1 MSPQAREQEKLM
13 DHTKINLDIQERRIG
28 MFETAKRMEML
39 PFSGIRVMM
48 EKAEPDVQEMVKEYA
63 RRRDYM
69 VSAINSMDGVSCK
82 TPGGAFYVFMNIKS
96 FGMSSADMANYLL
109 EEAKIATVPGSAF
122 GSQGEG
128 YVRFSYA
135 CSYERIVE
143 GMERMRKAL
152 AKLPKKA

>member
-1 MSPQAREQEKLM
+1 MTGWRLGYAAAPVDFIKAMVRVHQYINTCAASFVQEAG
-13 DHTKINLDIQERRIG
+13 I
-28 MFETAKRMEML
+28 TAL
-39 PFSGIRVMM
+39 

>member
-1 MSPQAREQEKLM
+1 
-13 DHTKINLDIQERRIG
+13 
-28 MFETAKRMEML
+28 
-39 PFSGIRVMM
+39 
-48 EKAEPDVQEMVKEYA
+48 MVKEYA

-128 YVRFSYA
+128 YVRMA
-135 CSYERIVE
+135 LVVPP
-143 GMERMRKAL
+143 ERMAEAVRRIDESGIVKE
-152 AKLPKKA
+152 

>member
-1 MSPQAREQEKLM
+1 
-13 DHTKINLDIQERRIG
+13 
-28 MFETAKRMEML
+28 
-39 PFSGIRVMM
+39 
-48 EKAEPDVQEMVKEYA
+48 MVKEYA

-69 VSAINSMDGVSCK
+69 VSAINSTDGVSCK

-122 GSQGEG
+122 GTQGEG
-128 YVRFSYA
+128 YIRFSYA

-152 AKLPKKA
+152 AKLPKKN